1 MSKHTL
7 LEKLRAAFDLLDTAV
22 VIADHRSTFVRLNPD
37 RVSQIALLLSEAAD
51 TIEQLQKS
59 GDDTNEQ
66 PV

>member
-37 RVSQIALLLSEAAD
+37 RASQIALLLSEAAD

-59 GDDTNEQ
+59 GDDTNAR